1 MRAVGPP
8 ADGDSRQALLQGVQA
23 MPIHEDDHAGGNARF
38 AAPPA
43 LRDRTDRGG
52 ARRREAGAGAHA
64 RAERL
69 SANPQNVASG
79 EQLARPMVAVDTVLF
94 AINDGRLQTYLVELR
109 GGLVRV
115 GELLDD
121 AARRELHDSTGLS
134 GAYLEQ
140 LFTFGDPSRDP
151 RTHVVSVAY
160 MALIPEAQAVGT
172 PCDKYAT
179 GKWYEVTRLPQLA
192 YDHSLMAA
200 YAVKRLKSKLEYTN
214 IAYAL
219 LPKEFTFAEFEELY
233 SLILGRPLDRR
244 NFRRSILAMG
254 MLKRLPH
261 TRRGPHRPAALY
273 SFANQSLRFIEML

>member
-1 MRAVGPP
+1 
-8 ADGDSRQALLQGVQA
+8 
-23 MPIHEDDHAGGNARF
+23 
-38 AAPPA
+38 
-43 LRDRTDRGG
+43 
-52 ARRREAGAGAHA
+52 
-64 RAERL
+64 
-69 SANPQNVASG
+69 
-79 EQLARPMVAVDTVLF
+79 MVAVDTVLF

-109 GGLVRV
+109 RGPGRGRWAFPGGLVRV

-121 AARRELHDSTGLS
+121 AARRELHDSTGLG

-160 MALIPEAQAVGT
+160 MALIPEAQSVGP

-219 LPKEFTFAEFEELY
+219 LPREFTFAEFEELY
-233 SLILGRPLDRR
+233 SIILGRPLDRR

-254 MLKRLPH
+254 ILKRLPH